1 MKLLAMI
8 ASGETIA
15 MIINKERIATIVSDV
30 TSFDNHRG

>member
-8 ASGETIA
+8 ACNEMIA
-15 MIINKERIATIVSDV
+15 TIINKETITTIVSDV